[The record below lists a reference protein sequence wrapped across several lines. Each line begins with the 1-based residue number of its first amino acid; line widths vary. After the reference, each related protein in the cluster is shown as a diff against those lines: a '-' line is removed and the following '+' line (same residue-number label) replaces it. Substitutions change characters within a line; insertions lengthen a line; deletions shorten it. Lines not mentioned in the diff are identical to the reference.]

1 MFYYIEGTVANIA
14 EQIIVIDVS
23 GVGYLIHTSS
33 ATLSCVKPGNKSKV
47 YTYVNVKEDAF
58 DIFGFLTLKELEFF
72 KKLISI
78 NGVGPKA
85 ALSILSVADIDT
97 LTLAVISGDEG
108 LLTKANGIGK
118 KIASRIV
125 LELKD
130 KVLKSGSDTISNNN
144 THIDDAMDAL
154 TSLGFTPTDT
164 MAIIMN
170 LDNVNLLQADDI
182 IKQVLKKIGG

>member
-23 GVGYLIHTSS
+23 GVGYLIHTSN
-33 ATLSCVKPGNKSKV
+33 ATLSSVKPNSTVKV
-47 YTYVNVKEDAF
+47 YTFVNVKEDAF
-58 DIFGFLTLKELEFF
+58 DIFGFLTLKELDFF

-85 ALSILSVADIDT
+85 GLSILSVADIDT
-97 LTLAVISGDEG
+97 LTLAVISGDEA

-130 KVLKSGSDTISNNN
+130 KVLDLGSLSITNNSTN
-144 THIDDAMDAL
+144 IDDAMDAL
-154 TSLGFTPTDT
+154 NSLGFTPVQT
-164 MAIIMN
+164 MAIIME
-170 LDNVNLLQADDI
+170 LDNINSLAVDDI
-182 IKQVLKKIGG
+182 IKQVLKRIGG

>member
-14 EQIIVIDVS
+14 EQIIVIDVC

-33 ATLSCVKPGNKSKV
+33 ATLSAVKPGHKSKV

-58 DIFGFLTLKELEFF
+58 DIFGFLTLKELDFF

-130 KVLKSGSDTISNNN
+130 KVLDAGALSITSNNTN
-144 THIDDAMDAL
+144 IDDAMDAL
-154 TSLGFTPTDT
+154 NSLGFTPSDT

-170 LDNVNLLQADDI
+170 LDNVNLLQSDDI

>member
-1 MFYYIEGTVANIA
+1 MFYYIEGVVANVG
-14 EQIIVIDVS
+14 EQFIVLDVC
-23 GVGYLIHTSS
+23 GVGYLIHTSAGTIS
-33 ATLSCVKPGNKSKV
+33 SVKPGKKSKV

-58 DIFGFLTLKELEFF
+58 DIFGFLTLKEIEFF

-85 ALSILSVADIDT
+85 ALSILSIADIDT
-97 LTLAVISGDEG
+97 LTLAIISGDEA
-108 LLTKANGIGK
+108 LITKANGIGK

-130 KVLKSGSDTISNNN
+130 KVLDSGSMSITNNN
-144 THIDDAMDAL
+144 TNIDDAMDAL
-154 TSLGFTPTDT
+154 TSLGFTPSET
-164 MAIIMN
+164 MTIIMN
-170 LDNVNLLQADDI
+170 LDNVNSLSTDDI